1 MALRIKQPKNRDA
14 DREHP
19 AYMSGQQQTWAD
31 KDRERTQGSFRR
43 NFIAIIA
50 VIVLIAVVL
59 IVAAVSAVI
68 PAVTGTNQIS
78 AADTFAISQVEQQ
91 KMKQDATTFA
101 QGLLVYSYC
110 SDQATAFEGKNAAL
124 ALMANNTGSYAE
136 VSDMAQISPIVA
148 PENLVPL
155 VRNVRLETN
164 TQAYAGDYVVKLEA
178 IAADSSVT
186 TGGEAGTF
194 VDRGCEMT
202 ITFGYATDSNTGEG
216 TWVIKSAIVDPIYES
231 L

>member
-124 ALMANNTGSYAE
+124 ALMEIHAVLAITYLKKCLRFPPHRIRNG
-136 VSDMAQISPIVA
+136 VSKHLNKP
-148 PENLVPL
+148 
-155 VRNVRLETN
+155 
-164 TQAYAGDYVVKLEA
+164 
-178 IAADSSVT
+178 
-186 TGGEAGTF
+186 
-194 VDRGCEMT
+194 
-202 ITFGYATDSNTGEG
+202 
-216 TWVIKSAIVDPIYES
+216 
-231 L
+231 